1 MKVQVSIHSFTAPM
15 TRMPSGEEEGRCLSF
30 GGAERDDSDAFIQA
44 IKNASRRNETVAQYV
59 PGVDGGPDCVCF
71 TVETWKSWMLIKQF
85 LKIVEQCA
93 DCFAAKC

>member
-1 MKVQVSIHSFTAPM
+1 M
-15 TRMPSGEEEGRCLSF
+15 TRMPSESEGEEEGRCLRLDSF
-30 GGAERDDSDAFIQA
+30 GGAERDDSDPFIQA
-44 IKNASRRNETVAQYV
+44 SIKNASRRNETVAQYV

-85 LKIVEQCA
+85 LKSVEQCA